1 MGTEKIKPGKHSR
14 AYVNHHCS
22 VWTEQTQGLAPAKCK
37 AESAGESSSTRRR
50 MKADGSTQAAGHA
63 ELFGLCVFLHLT
75 FFSVSFAGLS
85 SLPSVNSAL
94 RPSFHAIL
102 PW

>member
-1 MGTEKIKPGKHSR
+1 
-14 AYVNHHCS
+14 
-22 VWTEQTQGLAPAKCK
+22 
-37 AESAGESSSTRRR
+37 

-94 RPSFHAIL
+94 GLLFMLYFHGRLSYSYI
-102 PW
+102 